1 MTSRSRA
8 IKDIMEF
15 LALVSFCYFENLL
28 FKGVEIYMVNAELQ
42 HNPYLLETEVKFNGQ
57 EPKINSQI
65 EKFENKLLADW
76 VRDVPRMF
84 YDEMNGYDFDLFF
97 SGTEYDFQ
105 KLQQTFISL
114 GVTPDQVRLIMRNEL
129 EDAEIKSNEI
139 RDLIEWL
146 RENRNR
152 QFDFDDFCNA
162 NRSLLEET
170 FSCIVIRG
178 KDEVPEDLTFTLENV
193 KSVDEIAGTNLT
205 YVPVV
210 FVIEAET
217 IQLFRNDLLAL
228 LRRKDVEQN
237 QLFFCIS
244 PAMDKEYVVRFIS
257 DLGIEEPQIISQ
269 IDDGNVATYIKNY
282 PMVAYVGEVIR
293 VFEDEVNTLDDHL
306 KAKNEQSAI
315 ENAEV
320 YEQISELEHVIEKV
334 KVSDMRFVDLDNY
347 SGGNRFNDLKTEL
360 EEMIRKWKS
369 RKTKV
374 VGDVEI
380 DRNSTEYEQELA
392 RYLGEFYRK
401 AIEHFGFEKERIE
414 REFSEIYLRQPLDS
428 EYKPE
433 GLEVTIPDNVEVN
446 GIKSVLL
453 ELQEERY
460 EEKTDFLDFFKAKS
474 STEPKELVRVVTCYL
489 EKWREKAIELVIP
502 VVEQYISESQENLK
516 GYYDELARKYHA
528 KLSELHELKVNEKTG
543 IASQL
548 SEDERMLQADNDW
561 LVVIKDQL
569 ARIERG

>member
-1 MTSRSRA
+1 M
-8 IKDIMEF
+8 
-15 LALVSFCYFENLL
+15 
-28 FKGVEIYMVNAELQ
+28 
-42 HNPYLLETEVKFNGQ
+42 KFNGQ

-114 GVTPDQVRLIMRNEL
+114 GVTPDQVRIIMRNEL

-152 QFDFDDFCNA
+152 QFDFDDFCDA

-205 YVPVV
+205 YVPVA

-228 LRRKDVEQN
+228 LGRKDVEQN

-244 PAMDKEYVVRFIS
+244 PTMDKEYVVRFIS

-374 VGDVEI
+374 VGEVEI

-502 VVEQYISESQENLK
+502 VVEQYISESQENFK

>member
-1 MTSRSRA
+1 MA
-8 IKDIMEF
+8 
-15 LALVSFCYFENLL
+15 SFCYFENFL

-139 RDLIEWL
+139 RELIEWL

-152 QFDFDDFCNA
+152 QFDFDDFYDA
-162 NRSLLEET
+162 NRSLLEEI

-178 KDEVPEDLTFTLENV
+178 KDEVPKDLTFSLENV

-228 LRRKDVEQN
+228 LGRKDVEQN

-244 PAMDKEYVVRFIS
+244 PIMDKEYVVRFIS
-257 DLGIEEPQIISQ
+257 DLGIEKPQIISR

-293 VFEDEVNTLDDHL
+293 VFEDKVNTLDDYL
-306 KAKNEQSAI
+306 KAKNEQSLI

-320 YEQISELEHVIEKV
+320 YEQISELDDVIEKI
-334 KVSDMRFVDLDNY
+334 KASDMCFVDLDNY
-347 SGGNRFNDLKTEL
+347 SEGNRFDDLKIEL

-433 GLEVTIPDNVEVN
+433 GLEVIIPDNVEVN

-460 EEKTDFLDFFKAKS
+460 EEKTDFLDFFKANS

-528 KLSELHELKVNEKTG
+528 KLSELHEQKVNEKTG

>member
-1 MTSRSRA
+1 
-8 IKDIMEF
+8 METF
-15 LALVSFCYFENLL
+15 GHFENLL

-57 EPKINSQI
+57 DPKINSQI
-65 EKFENKLLADW
+65 EKYEKKLLADW

-97 SGTEYDFQ
+97 SGTEHDFQ

-114 GVTPDQVRLIMRNEL
+114 GVTPDQVRLIMRNDL

-139 RDLIEWL
+139 RNLIEWL
-146 RENRNR
+146 KENRNR
-152 QFDFDDFCNA
+152 QFDFDDFYDA
-162 NRSLLEET
+162 NRELLEET
-170 FSCIVIRG
+170 FSCIIIRG
-178 KDEVPEDLTFTLENV
+178 KDEVPEDLAFTLENV
-193 KSVDEIAGTNLT
+193 KSVDEIAGTNLN

-217 IQLFRNDLLAL
+217 IQLFRNDLLTL
-228 LRRKDVEQN
+228 LGRKDVEQN

-244 PAMDKEYVVRFIS
+244 PAMDKEYVVRFIC
-257 DLGIEEPQIISQ
+257 DLGIEEPQLISR
-269 IDDGNVATYIKNY
+269 IDDGNVTTYIKNY
-282 PMVAYVGEVIR
+282 PMVAYVGEVIH
-293 VFEDEVNTLDDHL
+293 VFENEVNILDDHL
-306 KAKNEQSAI
+306 KSKNEQSAI

-320 YEQISELEHVIEKV
+320 YEQISALEDVIEKI
-334 KVSDMRFVDLDNY
+334 KVSDIRFVDLDNY
-347 SGGNRFNDLKTEL
+347 SGGNCFNDLKTEL
-360 EEMIRKWKS
+360 EEKIRKWKS

-374 VGDVEI
+374 VGDNEI
-380 DRNSTEYEQELA
+380 DRNSTEYEQEIT
-392 RYLGEFYRK
+392 RYLSEFYRK
-401 AIEHFGFEKERIE
+401 AIEHFEFEKEKME
-414 REFSEIYLRQPLDS
+414 REFKEIYLRQPLDS

-433 GLEVTIPDNVEVN
+433 GIEIVFPDNAEVK
-446 GIKSVLL
+446 GIKSALL

-460 EEKTDFLDFFKAKS
+460 EEKTDFLDFFKVKY

-489 EKWREKAIELVIP
+489 EKWREKAIELMIP
-502 VVEQYISESQENLK
+502 VVEQYIFESQENLK
-516 GYYDELARKYHA
+516 EYYDELAKKYHA
-528 KLSELHELKVNEKTG
+528 KLSELHDFKVNEKTG

-561 LVVIKDQL
+561 LVMIKDQL

>member
-1 MTSRSRA
+1 
-8 IKDIMEF
+8 
-15 LALVSFCYFENLL
+15 
-28 FKGVEIYMVNAELQ
+28 MVNAELQ

-146 RENRNR
+146 RKNRNR
-152 QFDFDDFCNA
+152 QFDFDDFCDA

-228 LRRKDVEQN
+228 LGRKDVEQN

-360 EEMIRKWKS
+360 KEMIRKWKS

-528 KLSELHELKVNEKTG
+528 KLSELHELKVNEKNG

>member
-1 MTSRSRA
+1 
-8 IKDIMEF
+8 
-15 LALVSFCYFENLL
+15 
-28 FKGVEIYMVNAELQ
+28 MVNAELQ

-57 EPKINSQI
+57 NPKINSQI
-65 EKFENKLLADW
+65 EKYENKLLADW
-76 VRDVPRMF
+76 VKDVPRMF

-105 KLQQTFISL
+105 KLQQTFISM

-139 RDLIEWL
+139 RNLIEWL
-146 RENRNR
+146 KENRNR
-152 QFDFDDFCNA
+152 QFDFDDFYDA
-162 NRSLLEET
+162 NRGLFEET

-178 KDEVPEDLTFTLENV
+178 NDEVPEDSSFTLENV

-210 FVIEAET
+210 FVIETET
-217 IQLFRNDLLAL
+217 IQLFRNDLLTL
-228 LRRKDVEQN
+228 LERKNVEQK

-257 DLGIEEPQIISQ
+257 DLGIEEPQLISH

-282 PMVAYVGEVIR
+282 PMVAYVGEVIH
-293 VFEDEVNTLDDHL
+293 VLENEVNALDDRL

-320 YEQISELEHVIEKV
+320 YEQISALEDVIEKI
-334 KVSDMRFVDLDNY
+334 KASDLRFVDLDNY
-347 SGGNRFNDLKTEL
+347 SGGNHFNDLKTDL
-360 EEMIRKWKS
+360 EDLIRKWKS
-369 RKTKV
+369 RKTKI

-392 RYLGEFYRK
+392 RYLNEFYRK
-401 AIEHFGFEKERIE
+401 AIEHFEFEKGRIE
-414 REFSEIYLRQPLDS
+414 REFNEIYLKQPLDPD
-428 EYKPE
+428 YKPE
-433 GLEVTIPDNVEVN
+433 GLDIAIPDNVGVK
-446 GIKSVLL
+446 GIKSALM

-460 EEKTDFLDFFKAKS
+460 EEKADFLDFFKAKS

-489 EKWREKAIELVIP
+489 EQWREKAIELMIP
-502 VVEQYISESQENLK
+502 VVEQYISESQRNLK
-516 GYYDELARKYHA
+516 EYYDELARIYHT
-528 KLSELHELKVNEKTG
+528 KLSQLHDFKVNEKTG

-548 SEDERMLQADNDW
+548 SEDERMLQDDNDW
-561 LVVIKDQL
+561 LVVIKDKL

>member
-1 MTSRSRA
+1 MA
-8 IKDIMEF
+8 
-15 LALVSFCYFENLL
+15 
-28 FKGVEIYMVNAELQ
+28 NAELQ
-42 HNPYLLETEVKFNGQ
+42 YNPYLLETEVKFNGQ
-57 EPKINSQI
+57 DPKINSQI
-65 EKFENKLLADW
+65 EKYEKQLLADW
-76 VRDVPRMF
+76 VREVPKMF

-139 RDLIEWL
+139 RELIEWL

-152 QFDFDDFCNA
+152 QFDFDGFCDA

-178 KDEVPEDLTFTLENV
+178 KDEVPKDLTFTLENV

-228 LRRKDVEQN
+228 LGRKDVEQN

-244 PAMDKEYVVRFIS
+244 PIMDKEYVVRFIS
-257 DLGIEEPQIISQ
+257 DFGIEEPQIISR

-293 VFEDEVNTLDDHL
+293 VFEDKVKTLDDHL
-306 KAKNEQSAI
+306 KAKNEQSVI

-320 YEQISELEHVIEKV
+320 YEQISELDDVIEKI
-334 KVSDMRFVDLDNY
+334 KASDMCFADLDNY
-347 SGGNRFNDLKTEL
+347 SEGNRFNDLKIEL

-380 DRNSTEYEQELA
+380 DRNSTEYEQEIA

-401 AIEHFGFEKERIE
+401 AIEHFGFEKEKIE

-428 EYKPE
+428 EYKLE
-433 GLEVTIPDNVEVN
+433 GLEVIIPDNVEVN

-460 EEKTDFLDFFKAKS
+460 EEKTDFLDFFKANS

-516 GYYDELARKYHA
+516 GYYNELVRKYHA

-548 SEDERMLQADNDW
+548 SEEERMLQADNDW
-561 LVVIKDQL
+561 LVVIKNQL

>member
-1 MTSRSRA
+1 
-8 IKDIMEF
+8 
-15 LALVSFCYFENLL
+15 
-28 FKGVEIYMVNAELQ
+28 MVNAELQ

-152 QFDFDDFCNA
+152 QFDFDDFCDA

-228 LRRKDVEQN
+228 LGRKDVEQN

-244 PAMDKEYVVRFIS
+244 PTMDKEYVVRFIS

-528 KLSELHELKVNEKTG
+528 KLSELHELKVNEKNG

>member
-1 MTSRSRA
+1 
-8 IKDIMEF
+8 
-15 LALVSFCYFENLL
+15 
-28 FKGVEIYMVNAELQ
+28 MVNAELQ

-65 EKFENKLLADW
+65 EKYENKLLADW

-114 GVTPDQVRLIMRNEL
+114 GVTTDQVRLIMRNEL

-146 RENRNR
+146 KENRNR
-152 QFDFDDFCNA
+152 QFNFDDFYDT
-162 NRSLLEET
+162 NRGLLEET

-178 KDEVPEDLTFTLENV
+178 TDEVPEDLAFTIENV

-217 IQLFRNDLLAL
+217 LQFFRNDLLAL
-228 LRRKDVEQN
+228 LERKDVEQN

-257 DLGIEEPQIISQ
+257 DLGIEEPQLISR

-293 VFEDEVNTLDDHL
+293 VFENEVNTLDDHL

-320 YEQISELEHVIEKV
+320 YEQISALEDVIEKI
-334 KVSDMRFVDLDNY
+334 KASDMRFVDLDNY
-347 SGGNRFNDLKTEL
+347 SGGNRFNDLKIEL

-392 RYLGEFYRK
+392 RYLSEFYRK
-401 AIEHFGFEKERIE
+401 AIEHFRFEKERIE
-414 REFSEIYLRQPLDS
+414 REFNEIYLIQPLDP
-428 EYKPE
+428 EYKIE
-433 GLEVTIPDNVEVN
+433 GLEITIPDNVGVK
-446 GIKSVLL
+446 GIKSALL

-516 GYYDELARKYHA
+516 KYYDELAKKYHA
-528 KLSELHELKVNEKTG
+528 KLSKLHDLKVNEKTG

-548 SEDERMLQADNDW
+548 SEDERMLQDDTDW

>member
-1 MTSRSRA
+1 
-8 IKDIMEF
+8 
-15 LALVSFCYFENLL
+15 
-28 FKGVEIYMVNAELQ
+28 MVNAELQ

-114 GVTPDQVRLIMRNEL
+114 GVTPDQVRIMMRNEL
-129 EDAEIKSNEI
+129 EDADIKSNEI

-152 QFDFDDFCNA
+152 QFDFDDFCDA

-205 YVPVV
+205 YVPVA

-228 LRRKDVEQN
+228 LGRKDVEQN

-244 PAMDKEYVVRFIS
+244 PTMDKEYVVRFIS

-374 VGDVEI
+374 VGEVEI

-502 VVEQYISESQENLK
+502 VVEQYISESQENFK

>member
-1 MTSRSRA
+1 
-8 IKDIMEF
+8 
-15 LALVSFCYFENLL
+15 
-28 FKGVEIYMVNAELQ
+28 MVNAELQ

-146 RENRNR
+146 RKNRNR
-152 QFDFDDFCNA
+152 QFDFDDFCDA

-228 LRRKDVEQN
+228 LGRKDVEQN

-360 EEMIRKWKS
+360 EEMIKKWKS

-528 KLSELHELKVNEKTG
+528 KLSELHELKVNEKNG

>member
-1 MTSRSRA
+1 
-8 IKDIMEF
+8 
-15 LALVSFCYFENLL
+15 
-28 FKGVEIYMVNAELQ
+28 MVNAELQ

-114 GVTPDQVRLIMRNEL
+114 GVTPDQVRIIMRNEL

-152 QFDFDDFCNA
+152 QFDFDDFCDA

-205 YVPVV
+205 YVPVA

-228 LRRKDVEQN
+228 LGRKDVEQN

-244 PAMDKEYVVRFIS
+244 PTMDKEYVVRFIS

-374 VGDVEI
+374 VGEVEI